1 MKSTMITPAELEQT
15 YFGCDSLKDLI
26 QRLEAEFQKRGEV
39 VCQFVINDLALHESD
54 EVKLG
59 ATKMSDIQK
68 VEVRSE
74 KPSAL
79 LIDIVHNWELELPK
93 MVTLSDNLAQ
103 SLRLK
108 GIEGQ
113 YTPFVQLIDS
123 CQFLIESLV
132 SMDSIIDTDL
142 FMDRAIWMQNEKL
155 MTEAVGQALGA
166 FEKKD
171 FAILADVLEYDIA
184 NALQA
189 WFDLLK
195 DLGGQLR
202 AENEQ
207 DSKKLTD
214 RIFKKSGPPGESASG
229 DYSVDNTDSSG
240 AG

>member
-1 MKSTMITPAELEQT
+1 MKSTVINRGELEQI
-15 YFGCDSLKDLI
+15 YFGCDNLKDLI
-26 QRLEAEFQKRGEV
+26 AQVEAEFQKRGEV
-39 VCQFVINDLALHESD
+39 VCQIIINDMALHESD

-59 ATKMSDIQK
+59 ATLMTDIAK

-103 SLRLK
+103 GIRLK
-108 GIEGQ
+108 GPEGQ
-113 YTPFVQLIDS
+113 YTSFVQLIDS

-132 SMDSIIDTDL
+132 SMDSIIDTEL
-142 FMDRAIWMQNEKL
+142 FLDRQVWMQNEKM
-155 MTEAVGQALGA
+155 MTEAVGQALSA

-189 WFDLLK
+189 WFDLMK
-195 DLGGQLR
+195 DLGGRLR
-202 AENEQ
+202 AENDQ
-207 DSKKLTD
+207 DSQHLTD
-214 RIFKKSGPPGESASG
+214 RIFKKSAG
-229 DYSVDNTDSSG
+229 DHSVDNAGETG
-240 AG
+240 AR